1 MRISRKISE
10 FQVVSLDGRGS
21 PRVRYLG
28 IDGGGSKTTF
38 LLVDEYYNEVCHL
51 QSGPSNWMS
60 VGQEAAQTAIR
71 EGLSRLT
78 ETPNVICAGFA
89 GVARPEGAAFYKEV
103 LSSLEPKA
111 TIIIESDAF
120 IASIG
125 AIGVDPGLLLI
136 AGTGSI
142 VIGRSRTGTMF
153 RVGGWGPHF
162 GDEGSGFWIGRE
174 AVRAALRSLDSQGP
188 QEFAHQIAQSM
199 GLKSITEIVTAWATG
214 KVGVPEIAGLFPEVV
229 KIYPGEPAD
238 RILADAASQ
247 LRRLVEI
254 AAKRVGVEDCR
265 KSLSGSVANH
275 PIMRQ
280 LIGLKFEEP
289 RHSPEW
295 GAVIWARQHFTNS
308 A

>member
-1 MRISRKISE
+1 
-10 FQVVSLDGRGS
+10 VPG
-21 PRVRYLG
+21 
-28 IDGGGSKTTF
+28 
-38 LLVDEYYNEVCHL
+38 
-51 QSGPSNWMS
+51 
-60 VGQEAAQTAIR
+60 
-71 EGLSRLT
+71 
-78 ETPNVICAGFA
+78 
-89 GVARPEGAAFYKEV
+89 
-103 LSSLEPKA
+103 A

-142 VIGRSRTGTMF
+142 VIARGSDGSMF

-174 AVRAALRSLDSQGP
+174 AVQSREFPQQVAYSL
-188 QEFAHQIAQSM
+188 
-199 GLKSITEIVTAWATG
+199 GLKSITEVVGAWAAG
-214 KVGVPEIAGLFPEVV
+214 KIGVPEIAGLFPDVV
-229 KIYPGEPAD
+229 NLYPAEPAN
-238 RILADAASQ
+238 RILSEAASQ
-247 LRRLVEI
+247 LRTLVDI
-254 AAKRVGVEDCR
+254 AAKRVGDEDCR

-275 PIMRQ
+275 PVMRE

-295 GAVIWARQHFTNS
+295 GAVIWARQHVS